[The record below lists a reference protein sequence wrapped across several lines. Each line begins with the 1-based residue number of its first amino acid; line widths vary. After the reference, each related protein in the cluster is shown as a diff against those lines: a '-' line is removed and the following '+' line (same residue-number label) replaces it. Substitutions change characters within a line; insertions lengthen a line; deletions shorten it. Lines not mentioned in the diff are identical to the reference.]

1 MTQKTEIEVKGESVE
16 EAVAEGLST
25 LGLSRSEVEVIVVD
39 EGRKGFLGLGNR
51 EAVVRLVL
59 STGVEGGHD
68 AGFTTSP
75 TIEPLANGDRETAD
89 VSNGK
94 TAEEET
100 TVFEDEFD
108 ELDALPDP
116 ELLEEEEVT
125 REVLQQLLEKLGVEA
140 TVETAISD
148 PDDLDKQVI
157 EVNVAGEGLQNLI
170 GRNGETLTD
179 LQYITRLMV
188 SQRLRRRV
196 DFVIDVDGY
205 RRKREEGLTR
215 LAERMAEK
223 VVARQRAVTLE
234 PMSPYERRIIH
245 MALRDHQF
253 VYTKSVGSGTD
264 RRIRIWLKSH

>member
-25 LGLSRSEVEVIVVD
+25 LGLNRSEVEVIVVD

-59 STGVEGGHD
+59 STAVEGGHD
-68 AGFTTSP
+68 TGFTTSP
-75 TIEPLANGDRETAD
+75 MSEPLANG
-89 VSNGK
+89 NGE

-125 REVLQQLLEKLGVEA
+125 KEILQQLLEKLGVEA
-140 TVETAISD
+140 TIETEISD

-223 VVARQRAVTLE
+223 VITRQRAITLE

-245 MALRDHQF
+245 MALRDHKF
-253 VYTKSVGSGTD
+253 VYTKSVGSGAD
-264 RRIRIWLKSH
+264 RRIRIWLKNR